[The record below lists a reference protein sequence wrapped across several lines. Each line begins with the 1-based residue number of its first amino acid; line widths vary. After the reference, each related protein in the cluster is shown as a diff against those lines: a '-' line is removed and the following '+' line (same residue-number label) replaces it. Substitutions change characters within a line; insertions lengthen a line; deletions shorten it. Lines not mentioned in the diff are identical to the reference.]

1 MELHVNNI
9 YTQRFLRRTFS
20 FQLLVWLLL
29 VFGYTKNASAQTIDI
44 PTGSY
49 IINMGITPQTVNN
62 ALRPYGMIYDLIKNY
77 NVQVVWSINPSKD
90 KDGIDFSHNGV
101 NYKGGTFIIPTPYRI
116 ADVNTR
122 IAYWESQG
130 VVGATT
136 VSPITVPLHKE
147 IKGAPRWTLDKKN
160 GKIARSYLDRAMIPA
175 SAYGGTNEDDW
186 KDPDELDCCDDL
198 FAMPHADPNWATHG
212 HLVTWNLD
220 CKGGIWSGCS
230 AVSALENMVNTAN
243 RSQQGNFLSEKDPNW
258 TGSSGSYTNNNSL
271 VLANNH
277 DDGTPPYTYREDGH
291 PIMQFMGDFDA
302 ASLSGAERVYIPR
315 QGIVSNSLT
324 YNANAVARWRP
335 TTSVLVYDPTMSQVT
350 NPNLTTFQNVAAIA
364 IYGRG
369 FGDEDRGYVM
379 YQASHQLDRATLPA
393 NIAGMRAFLNFS
405 FFSSN
410 ERIEEVN
417 PVLSPTIPDTFYSL
431 DPVTLSFTFPAG
443 VNPANY
449 SISWQSSCGG
459 SFIPNAT
466 SNPTV
471 FDPPVVF
478 TPTQCI
484 INITVTDA
492 CGRSFTDA
500 KPVIILPCR
509 LNITNDVT
517 NVACFGEATGEIV
530 MTITGDPGPFDWS
543 WTRATPPGSGSG
555 PDNIISNLPFG
566 TYNITVTNNGA
577 CTTSFVQ
584 PITQPSEIVLSQS
597 VNGFQCFGER
607 GFINVSVAGGVPPY
621 SYSWTGPN
629 GFTSSDRDIYDLLGG
644 TYNLTVTDD
653 NGCEAFYSGL
663 VTGPTE
669 ELAIDMANAV
679 TNVTCFGF
687 NDGIIN
693 LNVTG
698 GTPGYSYSWDDGPTT
713 ALRENLAPG
722 SYTVT
727 VTDDNGCFIT
737 ETFVITQSPLF
748 TLVRS
753 KIDPT
758 CPPDGVAPLGADG
771 AVDITVFGG
780 QPPYLYEWSTIDGS
794 GLVPAN
800 EDQTGLSSGTYTV
813 LVTDDNGCQIS
824 TSTILIYTNP
834 MPLPPGE
841 ITNN

>member
-1 MELHVNNI
+1 MELHVNNV
-9 YTQRFLRRTFS
+9 YTQRFLRKALS
-20 FQLLVWLLL
+20 FQLLVWLFL
-29 VFGYTKNASAQTIDI
+29 VFGSVQHTYAQTINI

-49 IINMGITPQTVNN
+49 IINMGLTPQTINN
-62 ALRPYGMIYDLIKNY
+62 SLRPYGMIYDLIKDY

-101 NYKGGTFIIPTPYRI
+101 TYRGGTFIIPAPYRI

-122 IAYWESQG
+122 IAYWETQG

-147 IKGAPRWTLDKKN
+147 IKGAPRWTLDKAN
-160 GKIARSYLDRAMIPA
+160 GSIAQAYLNRAMIPA
-175 SAYGGTNEDDW
+175 SAYGGTDSKNW
-186 KDPDELDCCDDL
+186 KDPAELDCCDDL
-198 FAMPHADPNWATHG
+198 FAIPHASPTWAVHSN
-212 HLVTWNLD
+212 LVAWNLD

-230 AVSALENMVNTAN
+230 AVSALENMVNPSN
-243 RSQQGNFLSEKDPNW
+243 RSQQANFLTIKDPNW
-258 TGSSGSYTNNNSL
+258 TGTSGSYALSNSL
-271 VLANNH
+271 VLAGSHN
-277 DDGTPPYTYREDGH
+277 DGTPPYTYREHGH

-302 ASLSGAERVYIPR
+302 ATTNGAERIYIPR
-315 QGIVSNSLT
+315 QGIVSNALT
-324 YNANAVARWRP
+324 YSASAVARWNP
-335 TTSVLVYDPTMSQVT
+335 SATVLVYDETMSQVT
-350 NPNLTTFQNVAAIA
+350 NPNLTTLQNVGAITVF
-364 IYGRG
+364 GRG
-369 FGDEDRGYVM
+369 FEDENRGYVM
-379 YQASHQLDRATLPA
+379 YHAGHDLGRSTLPV
-393 NIAGMRAFLNFS
+393 NIAAMRAFLNFS

-417 PVLSPTIPDTFYSL
+417 PVLSPSIPDTFYSQ
-431 DPVTLSFTFPAG
+431 DPVILSFSYPEG

-449 SISWQSSCGG
+449 TISWQSSCGG
-459 SFIPNAT
+459 FFVPNAT
-466 SNPTV
+466 SNPTL
-471 FDPPVVF
+471 FDPPIVF

-484 INITVTDA
+484 ITITVTDA
-492 CGRSFTDA
+492 CGRTFTDA

-509 LNITNDVT
+509 LNIVNNVT
-517 NVACFGEATGEIV
+517 NVACFGEATGQIV

-555 PDNIISNLPFG
+555 PDNIITNLPFG

-584 PITQPSEIVLSQS
+584 PITQPSEIVMSQS
-597 VNGFQCFGER
+597 ANGFLCFGGR
-607 GFINVSVAGGVPPY
+607 GFINVSVAGGLPPY

-629 GFTSSDRDIYDLLGG
+629 GFTSSSRDIADLLAG
-644 TYNLTVTDD
+644 TYNLTVTDA
-653 NGCEAFYSGL
+653 NNCETYYSGV

-669 ELAIDMANAV
+669 ALAIDMANAA

-758 CPPDGVAPLGADG
+758 CPPEGVAPLGADG

-780 QPPYLYEWSTIDGS
+780 TPPYSYQWTTLDGD
-794 GLVPAN
+794 GLVPTD
-800 EDQTGLSSGTYTV
+800 EDQTGLSAGTYTV
-813 LVTDDNGCQIS
+813 LVTDSRGCEVS
-824 TSTILIYTNP
+824 TSTILIYQNP